1 MVSYSLSLLLCV
13 HKICTQFVFAK
24 QNIHI
29 LTQFHTKLQH
39 TATAHAGNEVLEY
52 SLAKCK
58 LLAEKVNSV
67 NELPY
72 ECKKYPDAMKE
83 ASKPA
88 KISRKDTDAY
98 AGMQGATAAKA
109 VKKSGRESHAQIQ
122 RRLTN
127 TRRFTKQK

>member
-1 MVSYSLSLLLCV
+1 MILFWQSLFCV
-13 HKICTQFVFAK
+13 HKIC
-24 QNIHI
+24 NIVRYS
-29 LTQFHTKLQH
+29 HTVQYQIAN

-98 AGMQGATAAKA
+98 AGMQGAMAAKA

-127 TRRFTKQK
+127 SRRFTKQK

>member
-1 MVSYSLSLLLCV
+1 MISFLAFIVLCAQDMHIVRYS
-13 HKICTQFVFAK
+13 
-24 QNIHI
+24 
-29 LTQFHTKLQH
+29 HTVPYQIAN

-88 KISRKDTDAY
+88 KIPRKDTDAY
-98 AGMQGATAAKA
+98 AGMQGAMAAKA

-127 TRRFTKQK
+127 SKRFTKQK